1 VFSNNTW
8 NSPFY
13 AQTLNLTLSATSSR
27 CQVNQNIIKDSGKL
41 ILADNA
47 DRKIYSNNIPTK
59 NFR

>member
-1 VFSNNTW
+1 MNIFI
-8 NSPFY
+8 
-13 AQTLNLTLSATSSR
+13 L
-27 CQVNQNIIKDSGKL
+27 NQNIIKDSGKL